1 MAMKVTSRAWPS
13 CKQRAGFCILVFLC
27 AALEQPAFSADDSFK
42 RLKIGPVPA
51 GTPAT
56 PFEMPALDGQ
66 HVASK
71 DLAGRIVLLNFWATW
86 CGPCKDEMPAF
97 ARLRKSLDQDRFV
110 LLTVTTDL
118 QRDGIRRFLHNIDVQ
133 LPVLFD
139 EDREVSDAYM
149 VRALPTTV
157 IIGRTGTILGRA
169 VGPRT
174 WDSPEAIDL
183 MQRLMEQ
190 GE

>member
-1 MAMKVTSRAWPS
+1 MSSKATLAAVSLL
-13 CKQRAGFCILVFLC
+13 FVLICIAVD
-27 AALEQPAFSADDSFK
+27 QPAFSADDSFK

-51 GTPAT
+51 GTLAA
-56 PFEMPALDGQ
+56 PFEMPSLDGS
-66 HVASK
+66 HVTSK
-71 DLAGRIVLLNFWATW
+71 ELAGKIVLLNFWATW

-97 ARLRKSLDQDRFV
+97 ERLRKTLDQDKFA

-118 QRDGIRRFLHNIDVQ
+118 QRDGIRQFLGSLGLH

-139 EDREVSDAYM
+139 EDREVSGAYM

-157 IIGRTGTILGRA
+157 IIGRTGTVLGRA
-169 VGPRT
+169 VGPRV

-190 GE
+190 RE